1 MNAVIHLT
9 KAVKFKPQKCQSCF
23 HIFLCSSNIW
33 LRAQEEHT
41 NYFARHIS
49 ILEQTCSAKIGWQ
62 IFVNQSELI
71 SIATTI
77 FYKMAAALARCTRS
91 SGFPRRK
98 DLWSFCFVAIVR
110 IMVYYDFFTFF
121 VVSHWWVLQVLSA
134 MISQRLKFASLADGV
149 NAPFYRR
156 CEEIRDRNIN

>member
-110 IMVYYDFFTFF
+110 IMVYYDLLTFF
-121 VVSHWWVLQVLSA
+121 CKSLVSAAGSFSDDKPKVEIRI
-134 MISQRLKFASLADGV
+134 IS
-149 NAPFYRR
+149 RR
-156 CEEIRDRNIN
+156 CKRAFLSQMRRNPR